1 MAKCE
6 TKYWGKLEYADDSP
20 IDFPAGIPGFEQER
34 RFVLIGQ
41 RTLDP
46 LVFLQSLTTPGLCFL
61 ALNVRIVS
69 PAYNLRISDE
79 DLLTLGL
86 AGRRQPPIGPD
97 LACLALVHFDED
109 EITANLLAPIV
120 IHIAARRGCASH
132 PGRLRLLDPAPD
144 RPGRGAGMRVT
155 GGGQRPL
162 C

>member
-1 MAKCE
+1 MANCE
-6 TKYWGKLEYADDSP
+6 TKYWGKLEYADDAP

-46 LVFLQSLTTPGLCFL
+46 LVFLQSLTTPSLCFL

-69 PAYNLRISDE
+69 PGYTLRISDE

-86 AGRRQPPIGPD
+86 AGRHQPPIGPD
-97 LACLALVHFDED
+97 LACLAVVHFDEN

-120 IHIAARRGCASH
+120 IHIPGRRGAQAIQAGSDYSIQH
-132 PGRLRLLDPAPD
+132 RIELVEAP
-144 RPGRGAGMRVT
+144 V
-155 GGGQRPL
+155 
-162 C
+162 CV